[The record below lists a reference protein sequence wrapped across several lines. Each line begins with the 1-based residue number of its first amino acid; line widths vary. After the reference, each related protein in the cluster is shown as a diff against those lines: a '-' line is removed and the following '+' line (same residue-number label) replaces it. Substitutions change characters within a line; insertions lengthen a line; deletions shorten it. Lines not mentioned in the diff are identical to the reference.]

1 MSSMF
6 ANSEIKTISIL
17 GCGWLGMSLAK
28 DLIAEGYEVKGS
40 TTHQEKL
47 PKIKEIG
54 ATPFLIKLLPEPEGD
69 RLPEFFDS
77 DLLII
82 CIPPGTR
89 SGMADS
95 YHPTQIKY
103 LLDDLEKSTIS
114 KVIYISATSVYPTNN
129 GEARETDQ
137 LNPVEAVNKS
147 ILLAEHVLIDND
159 VFQCT
164 ILRCGGLMGY
174 DRIPGKYFA
183 GEKNLKTGSIPVN
196 YVHRDDVIRV
206 IKEVFKQNIWN
217 EVYNVVAPH
226 HPTRKEIYLK
236 NAKTFGFEAPTFDDS
251 AQPAYKTV
259 SSYKLLVDF
268 QFLFKYP
275 NPLEF
280 AYNKEIQKTTNPDDP
295 HEQPDMY

>member
-6 ANSEIKTISIL
+6 EHSKIETISIL
-17 GCGWLGMSLAK
+17 GCGWLGMNLAQ
-28 DLIAEGYEVKGS
+28 DLVKEGYKVKGS
-40 TTHQEKL
+40 TTHQEKI
-47 PKIKEIG
+47 PKLKKLGVI
-54 ATPFLIKLLPEPEGD
+54 PFLIKLLPEPEGD
-69 RLPEFFDS
+69 HLHEFFES

-82 CIPPGTR
+82 AIPPGTR

-103 LLDDLEKSTIS
+103 LIDDIEKSTTN
-114 KVIYISATSVYPTNN
+114 KVIYISATSVYPT
-129 GEARETDQ
+129 E
-137 LNPVEAVNKS
+137 NKEVKEDDPLS
-147 ILLAEHVLIDND
+147 PMDATNKAILMAERVLIDND

-183 GEKNLKTGSIPVN
+183 GEKNLKTGNIPVN

-206 IKEVFKQNIWN
+206 IKEVFKQEKWE

-236 NAKTFGFEAPTFDDS
+236 NAKTFGFEVPTFDDS
-251 AQPAYKTV
+251 ASAPFKKV
-259 SSYKLLVDF
+259 SSYKLLVDL
-268 QFLFKYP
+268 QYQFKYP

-280 AYNKEIQKTTNPDDP
+280 EYNKELKQIVDPEDP
-295 HEQPDMY
+295 HEAPDMY